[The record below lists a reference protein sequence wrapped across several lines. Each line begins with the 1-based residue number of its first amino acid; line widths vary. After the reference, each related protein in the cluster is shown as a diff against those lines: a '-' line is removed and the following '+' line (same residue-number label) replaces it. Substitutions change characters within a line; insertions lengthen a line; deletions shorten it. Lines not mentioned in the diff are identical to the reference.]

1 MPQGQLPFFPH
12 GVTEI
17 TQVLAFKKEDN
28 KVTYINGLMPVFVH
42 DEEDVASFRM
52 ITAQFCVNGFVKQA
66 EIVRAFG
73 VTTVSVKRS
82 VKLYR
87 EEGASGFYKARR
99 TRGAAV
105 LTPDVLEVAQ
115 RLLDE
120 GAEISDVA
128 HPLKIKLNTLS
139 KAVKAGHLHKRAKK
153 KNPIR

>member
-17 TQVLAFKKEDN
+17 TPVLAFKKEDN

-52 ITAQFCVNGFVKQA
+52 ITAQFCVNGFIKQA

-105 LTPDVLEVAQ
+105 LTPEVLVAAQ

-120 GAEISDVA
+120 GSEISDVA
-128 HPLKIKLNTLS
+128 QQLEIKPNTLC
-139 KAVKAGHLHKRAKK
+139 KAVKSGHLHRPTKK
-153 KNPIR
+153 KNPPR